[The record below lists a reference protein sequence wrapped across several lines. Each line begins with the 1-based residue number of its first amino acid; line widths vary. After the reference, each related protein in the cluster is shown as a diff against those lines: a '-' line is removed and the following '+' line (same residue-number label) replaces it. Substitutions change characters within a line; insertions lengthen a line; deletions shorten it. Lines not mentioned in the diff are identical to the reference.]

1 MSAVVAISLDD
12 FFVQSLSGAKVTIVG
27 RNGKFGLV
35 DGFFTGSTCVSKQ
48 AILSFK
54 LRIAI

>member
-35 DGFFTGSTCVSKQ
+35 AGFFTGST
-48 AILSFK
+48 
-54 LRIAI
+54 